1 MTPYLEKLEVGDI
14 INVEGPFG
22 KFAYKPGGIVILD
35 GVEHK
40 AKRLFFVAGG
50 SGITPCYQT
59 IAEIIAMK
67 D

>member
-1 MTPYLEKLEVGDI
+1 MTPYLEKLEVGDSFH
-14 INVEGPFG
+14 VEGPFG
-22 KFAYKPGGIVILD
+22 KFNYKPGGVVVLD

-40 AKRLFFVAGG
+40 AKRIYFIAGG

-59 IAEIIAMK
+59 ITEIADMK

>member
-1 MTPYLEKLEVGDI
+1 MTPFLEKLEVGDK

-22 KFAYKPGGIVILD
+22 KFNYKAGGVVVLD
-35 GVEHK
+35 GMEHK
-40 AKRLFFVAGG
+40 AKRIFFIAGG

-59 IAEIIAMK
+59 IIEIAAMK